1 MLCQSMSR
9 GLRSALT
16 QVSSWMPQEPALRQ
30 LAPMRIDS
38 RGPKIVKAHNLIR
51 TWKLQTGDEV
61 KVISGKDKTKVGEII
76 ATDYR
81 RNMVKVKGC
90 NLRKIRVPME
100 EGGKE
105 GDYMQIEKKIHYSNV
120 ALLDPVEQV
129 PTKVKL
135 QFMPDGKVI
144 RISKLTGHIIPWP
157 DASEEP
163 PTDAIEGPKDTPPDK
178 ALEKTY
184 DYAVDQEAVRLARL
198 ALTKYNR
205 NFG

>member
-1 MLCQSMSR
+1 MLLSSSR

-16 QVSSWMPQEPALRQ
+16 QTSSWMLGEIAPRK
-30 LAPMRIDS
+30 LAPMWIDC
-38 RGPKIVKAHNLIR
+38 RGPKIVKAQYLIR

-61 KVISGKDKTKVGEII
+61 QVTAGKDKTRVSTII

-105 GDYMQIEKKIHYSNV
+105 GDYMQIEKKIHYSNI
-120 ALLDPVEQV
+120 ALLDPVERK
-129 PTKVKL
+129 PTKVTL
-135 QFMPDGKVI
+135 QFMPNGKVI
-144 RISKLTGHIIPWP
+144 RISKLTGNIIPWP
-157 DASEEP
+157 DAPEEP
-163 PTDAIEGPKDTPPDK
+163 APDVQDGPKDTDPDK
-178 ALEKTY
+178 ALERTY

-205 NFG
+205 SFG